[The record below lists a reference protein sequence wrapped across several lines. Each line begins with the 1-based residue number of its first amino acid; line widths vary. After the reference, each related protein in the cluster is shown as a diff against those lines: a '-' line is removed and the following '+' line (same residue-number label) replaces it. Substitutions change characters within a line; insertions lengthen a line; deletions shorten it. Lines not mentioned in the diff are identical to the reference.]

1 MSVPSLAS
9 LIVTEARDRVFD
21 RMVTIASAL
30 GLPTESWQAGD
41 PERATFYA
49 EAGEIAR
56 LDTGAAAAIA
66 GGFLRLAQGAWK
78 KLVAYHVYNVEAE
91 EAQFATCTVT
101 LTNATTTNY
110 GTIAVGDLI
119 ARNSTSGATYRNTT
133 SGTLAGLGTLSLD
146 MEAEEAGSD
155 GTSGVGD
162 IDELV
167 TALPG
172 VTVTNTTAA
181 VGVDEETAAALEA
194 RCLAK
199 LGSLSPNGP
208 SGAYEYVATT
218 QSLNGGAAVNRVAV
232 VDSVADDG
240 ECTVY
245 VAGPAGAVS
254 GGDVI
259 LVEDALETY
268 AIPIGFRANVAS
280 ATGVTVNVTCTVYVY
295 DTIGRDAAE
304 LETEL
309 EALLTTTIGARPIG
323 GDEGGFLYGSFL
335 VSTLLAAVAPHGYR
349 VSAISD
355 TALTASQVA
364 VPGTMAVTVT
374 VVGGP

>member
-1 MSVPSLAS
+1 MSSVDLLS
-9 LIVTEARDRVFD
+9 LIVVETRQRIFD
-21 RMVTIASAL
+21 RMVTIADSL
-30 GLPTESWQAGD
+30 GLDTESWQPGD
-41 PERATFYA
+41 PTRATLYADAGVLETLEAGTA
-49 EAGEIAR
+49 EAIR
-56 LDTGAAAAIA
+56 
-66 GGFLRLAQGAWK
+66 GGFLRLARGAWK
-78 KLVAYHVYNVEAE
+78 KLVAYHVYNVEPE
-91 EAQFATCTVT
+91 EARHATCSVA
-101 LTNATTTNY
+101 LTNASTTNY
-110 GTIAVGDLI
+110 GTLEAGDVI
-119 ARNSTSGATYRNTT
+119 VRNSTTGATYRNTT
-133 SGTLAGLGTLSLD
+133 GGSLGGLGSLALD
-146 MEAEEAGSD
+146 VEAEDPGSD

-181 VGVDEETAAALEA
+181 IGVDEESPAALEA

-218 QSLNGGAAVNRVAV
+218 RSLNGGAAVDRVAV
-232 VDSVADDG
+232 VDSDADDG

-254 GGDVI
+254 GGDVT
-259 LVEDALETY
+259 LVEDALETL

-295 DTIGRDAAE
+295 DTIGRDASELEAE
-304 LETEL
+304 LED
-309 EALLTTTIGARPIG
+309 LLTTTIGARPIG

-335 VSTLLAAVAPHGYR
+335 VSTLLSAVAPHGYR
-349 VSAISD
+349 VSSIAD
-355 TALTASQVA
+355 TALTSAQVA